1 MKVWIRNRF
10 QERNTDTYK
19 LDGVREKKSED
30 LENIRCISENK
41 RVLIRD
47 DEKRRRMKELLSQTI

>member
-10 QERNTDTYK
+10 QERNTGTYK

>member
-10 QERNTDTYK
+10 QERNRDTYN